1 MMRIIVIMIRMNIL
15 VFIVDFI
22 IRLVL
27 LFEN

>member
-1 MMRIIVIMIRMNIL
+1 MMRIIVIMIRMNVL